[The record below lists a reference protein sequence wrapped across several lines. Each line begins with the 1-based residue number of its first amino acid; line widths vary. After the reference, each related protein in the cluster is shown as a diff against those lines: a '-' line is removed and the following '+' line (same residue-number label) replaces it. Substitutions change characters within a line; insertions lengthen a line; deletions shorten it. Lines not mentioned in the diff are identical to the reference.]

1 MVFRKDKHFNRKMGK
16 ETEDAFHKFKKMQV
30 DYKHDNVQIHW

>member
-16 ETEDAFHKFKKMQV
+16 ETNNGCHKLRNTNGL
-30 DYKHDNVQIHW
+30 YT